1 MITTFY
7 DRSETPKYLL
17 CLSVIRKV
25 RSIGNPLDHNGFGI
39 LDS

>member
-17 CLSVIRKV
+17 CLPAIRKV